1 MENPRKNTESKIA
14 ALLGVSLQTISV
26 WLGTNSNIGN
36 SSLLDARVKVPPK
49 ARPKLALDQTKEL
62 DNPAFFAIIAR
73 VKRIESCLFDNPKS
87 KARAGLT
94 ARTTALSI
102 RVHSPGLFKETNS

>member
-1 MENPRKNTESKIA
+1 MLWIFYHKLKRPGS
-14 ALLGVSLQTISV
+14 
-26 WLGTNSNIGN
+26 
-36 SSLLDARVKVPPK
+36 RVDLVQNCTRLP
-49 ARPKLALDQTKEL
+49 LDQTKEL

-87 KARAGLT
+87 KARAGLP